1 MVDCGELQETIY
13 CVRVSFAYTIVLGL
27 FRSRYRLVQTAIV
40 LYCGYVQLCNH
51 VAHAFLF
58 CKTGLSGNSRGSRVV
73 VMVCVWSWP
82 LAPVSLSLRY
92 CNGDNQ
98 FQ

>member
-40 LYCGYVQLCNH
+40 LYCGYV
-51 VAHAFLF
+51 
-58 CKTGLSGNSRGSRVV
+58 
-73 VMVCVWSWP
+73 
-82 LAPVSLSLRY
+82 
-92 CNGDNQ
+92 
-98 FQ
+98 